1 MRVFATTRV
10 VVASGFAPYAVS
22 VLLFRRAEVAAVA
35 GGSCRQGAGRDRL
48 RRASGWP
55 GWATVSSCFVPGR
68 SGGVARGLWS
78 CAGLALA
85 VSVRQRRQGGYR
97 ARRIGCPAMGAEA
110 EMLPWQRDAGRRC
123 VCRYI
128 QRIVAPR
135 GFITHGALPTAYN
148 PRVATQSWSA
158 PMQVLWS
165 HPTHSGY
172 ACFSGWPSTRHR

>member
-1 MRVFATTRV
+1 MGLLWRGDPACRARV
-10 VVASGFAPYAVS
+10 AV
-22 VLLFRRAEVAAVA
+22 
-35 GGSCRQGAGRDRL
+35 RL
-48 RRASGWP
+48 CLASGWP
-55 GWATVSSCFVPGR
+55 SGGRVSSSFVPGR
-68 SGGVARGLWS
+68 SGGVARGLWGG
-78 CAGLALA
+78 AGWALA